1 MGASVP
7 FFFKW
12 IGILNETKSISA
24 YNFWKFKILSE
35 QNAYGE
41 MEPKCQMDTSIPLSK
56 GWGGIFKLSRKEK
69 K

>member
-24 YNFWKFKILSE
+24 SKFWKFKTQKAVSD
-35 QNAYGE
+35 QNFMHMG
-41 MEPKCQMDTSIPLSK
+41 KWNRNVKWTTSHFLK
-56 GWGGIFKLSRKEK
+56 DGGGIFKH
-69 K
+69 